1 MTFSNL
7 VKRSV
12 VPMPQSTARL
22 EVWFLTSLAH
32 ASTCHKHTSQS
43 KPSLGFR
50 KPNFNRLF
58 YLKRHYCN
66 RKWHHSSATVAPET
80 TENFSEKKFESRY
93 SPETHTKEELL
104 ELVDQYNEE
113 LSSEYSTT
121 LRSGMSHEQHTDG
134 FNHVVT
140 DKSTCGWSTT
150 PTADPGVMES
160 LKSLKIALEKHAEN
174 LDLIF
179 EIYRSLPSPRAKCLD
194 PETRHKLLHVLSMV
208 EFKSEDS
215 MLRYLSV
222 VHDFKLLGIPLSLS
236 EWNTAISFVARHARI
251 TTTLD
256 VEASL
261 RMWKEMEHSA
271 GMKGDGVTF
280 HILFDVACRAGK
292 FALAEMI
299 YTEMAARGL
308 EFTRYHYV
316 AKIMFY
322 GRKQDGDGVRATY
335 REFVNAGEIVDT
347 VVLNAVISALIKA
360 REPDSAENLY
370 RRMKSAH
377 LARAEPQLAPLDF
390 LRRRSVNRALLRATR
405 LTKHDQSK
413 REKLQQRSII
423 APDSIT
429 YLLLIE
435 HFSVE
440 AGNLDKTVI
449 FLEEMKWFALPV
461 RGVIFI
467 KLFRSFFTH
476 GGVRYT
482 SWTGV
487 RLELVY
493 QSFLK
498 ALESSETEIYISWW
512 IVLWLLKAF
521 QKCRDASRALSVW
534 EEIKT
539 RWEPQLSDM
548 EHLASEIDRIIKQIQ
563 TQRRHYISESSYIKS
578 Q

>member
-1 MTFSNL
+1 
-7 VKRSV
+7 
-12 VPMPQSTARL
+12 MPQSTARL
-22 EVWFLTSLAH
+22 EIWSLTFLAH
-32 ASTCHKHTSQS
+32 ASTCHKYTSQPKS
-43 KPSLGFR
+43 LPNLWKPGINLLLG
-50 KPNFNRLF
+50 
-58 YLKRHYCN
+58 LKRHYFT
-66 RKWHHSSATVAPET
+66 RKWYHSSAATVTPESMGSC
-80 TENFSEKKFESRY
+80 SEGDFEIQPP
-93 SPETHTKEELL
+93 PETHSKEKLL
-104 ELVDQYNEE
+104 ELVDQYNED
-113 LSSEYSTT
+113 LSSDYSTK
-121 LRSGMSHEQHTDG
+121 LEYGMSHEHSDG
-134 FNHVVT
+134 SNHVVT
-140 DKSTCGWSTT
+140 DESTCEWSST
-150 PTADPGVMES
+150 PTADPSVTES
-160 LKSLKIALEKHAEN
+160 LKRLKIALEKDSEN
-174 LDLIF
+174 LDLVF
-179 EIYRSLPSPRAKCLD
+179 DIYRSLPNPRAKYLD
-194 PETRHKLLHVLSMV
+194 EETRHKLLHVLSLV

-222 VHDFKLLGIPLSLS
+222 VHDFKLLGISLSLS
-236 EWNTAISFVARHARI
+236 EWNTAISFVARHART
-251 TTTLD
+251 TTTLE

-261 RMWKEMEHSA
+261 RMWKEMENSA

-299 YTEMAARGL
+299 YTEMAVRGL

-322 GRKQDGDGVRATY
+322 GMKQDGDGVRAMY
-335 REFVNAGEIVDT
+335 REFVKAGEIVDT

-377 LARAEPQLAPLDF
+377 LARANPQLAPLDF
-390 LRRRSVNRALLRATR
+390 LARRSVNRALLRATR
-405 LTKHDQSK
+405 LTKNDQLK

-423 APDSIT
+423 APDNIT

-440 AGNLDKTVI
+440 AGNLDKTVV

-461 RGVIFI
+461 RGVIFV
-467 KLFRSFFTH
+467 KLFRGFFLH
-476 GGVRYT
+476 GGMRYT

-498 ALESSETEIYISWW
+498 ALESDETEIYVSWW

-521 QKCRDASRALSVW
+521 QKCTDASRALSVW
-534 EEIKT
+534 EEMKT

-563 TQRRHYISESSYIKS
+563 TQRRHYNSERSYIKS